1 MEGARGASYRFLAG
15 IRRGGGE
22 YIAVCSSLAFARQVI
37 EIGSRFEFRLFPF
50 KSLRERGGRK
60 RNESRG

>member
-22 YIAVCSSLAFARQVI
+22 YIAECSLAFARQVI
-37 EIGSRFEFRLFPF
+37 EIGSRFKFRLFPF